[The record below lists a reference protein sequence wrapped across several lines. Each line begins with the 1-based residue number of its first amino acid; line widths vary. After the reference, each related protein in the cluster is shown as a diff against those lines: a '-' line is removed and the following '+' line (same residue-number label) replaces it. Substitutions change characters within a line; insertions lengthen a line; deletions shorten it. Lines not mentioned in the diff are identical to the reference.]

1 MNRHDDDPVKL
12 LVTFPSGMELSELI
26 QSLEKDY
33 LFIQQVKIHSPGQLL
48 ISFDCMAD
56 LL

>member
-12 LVTFPSGMELSELI
+12 LVTFPSGMQLSELI